1 MNKSIAILA
10 TQSAEMTMTLKEITD
25 ILGVRHDNAMRTVA
39 SMMADEAFGTCPQI
53 EEKIE
58 TGNGGKRSII
68 TYQLNKPQPMFVLP
82 EEECMILVSGY
93 APQFEERY
101 RNGERG

>member
-39 SMMADEAFGTCPQI
+39 AMMVDEAFGYAPQI
-53 EEKIE
+53 EERY
-58 TGNGGKRSII
+58 NSGKNTLI
-68 TYQLNKPQPMFVLP
+68 TYRLNKRQSIAVAAKLN
-82 EEECMILVSGY
+82 VSMLMHS
-93 APQFEERY
+93 
-101 RNGERG
+101 